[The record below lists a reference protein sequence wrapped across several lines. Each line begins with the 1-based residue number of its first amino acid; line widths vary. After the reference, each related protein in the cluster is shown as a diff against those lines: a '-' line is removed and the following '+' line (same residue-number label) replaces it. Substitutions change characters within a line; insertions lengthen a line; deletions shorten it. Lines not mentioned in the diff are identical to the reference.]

1 VSDNLAEEVNRLRKE
16 LHDLAMSGMAQDL
29 QMELLQSDVSSLTAL
44 NRKLTE
50 SVDQYRSDMDRLV
63 GALHR
68 IANAYDDI
76 TGGPRFVAI
85 AREALGME
93 PPE

>member
-1 VSDNLAEEVNRLRKE
+1 MSDNLADEVTRLRKE

-44 NRKLTE
+44 NRKLAE
-50 SVDQYRSDMDRLV
+50 SIDKYRSDMDRLV

-68 IANAYDDI
+68 IATAYNDV
-76 TGGPRFVAI
+76 TGGSHFVAI

-93 PPE
+93 PPK